1 MSVWPL
7 WFVGLAGVLLGAI
20 VAWSVVRGRALHASV
35 LLEARERERMSLL
48 TEADRAR
55 AELEAARNELAH
67 AQHAASTYLA
77 ERDAERRLTKS
88 LTEHS
93 SQSDARVRDTFA
105 ALSAQALEA
114 NSRALLEP
122 LQDGLLRVDEHLQS
136 LGRDRAAGNAE
147 LYERLRAMAE
157 GQQQLTEET
166 QRLVHA
172 LHTPHVR
179 GQWGELQLRRVVEL
193 AGMLEHCD
201 FDTQH
206 TVRDDDG
213 AMRPDLI
220 VRLPGDK
227 IVIVDAKTPL
237 DAFVAAAEATDE
249 DRRTALLD
257 KHVKQVRQQIEMLS
271 EKKYGERVRG
281 ALPFVVMFLPGE
293 SILSAACQRDP
304 GLIEFAVTR
313 GVVPAT
319 PTTLVTL
326 LKSAQYG
333 WQQERIARNAEEI
346 RDLGAD
352 LYRRICTL
360 AEHFVRLNRGLTGAV
375 EAYNDA
381 VGSLE
386 SRVLSTARRF
396 RALGAAEGQGDLEP
410 LETVDALPRYP
421 AAPELAPPV
430 GAALPGG
437 DPGVGFAAQLEQP
450 GR

>member
-1 MSVWPL
+1 MSVWSLL
-7 WFVGLAGVLLGAI
+7 WAGVAGTIVGA
-20 VAWSVVRGRALHASV
+20 VFAWTTARSRAVRVRV
-35 LLEARERERMSLL
+35 LLEERERERAMLL
-48 TEADRAR
+48 TE
-55 AELEAARNELAH
+55 LERARNELAH
-67 AQHAASTYLA
+67 AQHAAATYLA

-88 LTEHS
+88 LTEHTT
-93 SQSDARVRDTFA
+93 QTDARVRDTFA
-105 ALSAQALEA
+105 ALSAEALRA

-122 LQDGLLRVDEHLQS
+122 LHDGLLRVDEHLQS

-147 LYERLRAMAE
+147 LHERLRAMAD

-172 LHTPHVR
+172 LRTPHVR

-201 FDTQH
+201 FDMQH

-213 AMRPDLI
+213 TFRPDLI

-237 DAFVAAAEATDE
+237 DAFVSATEATDDE
-249 DRRTALLD
+249 RRSAWLD
-257 KHVKQVRQQIEMLS
+257 KHVKQVRTQVEMLS
-271 EKKYGERVRG
+271 EKQYGERVAG

-304 GLIEFAVTR
+304 GLIEFAVAR

-333 WQQERIARNAEEI
+333 WQQERIARNAEAI

-352 LYRRICTL
+352 LYRRIATL
-360 AEHFVRLNRGLTGAV
+360 ADHFVRLNRGLAGAV

-386 SRVLSTARRF
+386 TRVLASARRF
-396 RALGAAEGQGDLEP
+396 RALGTADGQSEIEELEP
-410 LETVDALPRYP
+410 VEVRPRLP
-421 AAPELAPPV
+421 AAPELASLRPE
-430 GAALPGG
+430 G
-437 DPGVGFAAQLEQP
+437 LEP
-450 GR
+450 RR

>member
-1 MSVWPL
+1 MSEWSLL
-7 WFVGLAGVLLGAI
+7 WAGLAGVILGAM
-20 VAWSVVRGRALHASV
+20 VGWSLARARAVRAGV
-35 LLEARERERMSLL
+35 LLAERDRERVTLL
-48 TEADRAR
+48 TESGRAR
-55 AELEAARNELAH
+55 ADLDAARNELAH
-67 AQHAASTYLA
+67 AQHAAAIYLA

-93 SQSDARVRDTFA
+93 AQSDARVRDTFA
-105 ALSAQALEA
+105 ALSAQALES

-122 LQDGLLRVDEHLQS
+122 VQDGLLRVDEQLQS

-147 LYERLRAMAE
+147 LFERLRAMVE
-157 GQQQLTEET
+157 GQQQLADET

-172 LHTPHVR
+172 LRTPHVR

-201 FDTQH
+201 FDMQH

-213 AMRPDLI
+213 AIRPDLI

-237 DAFVAAAEATDE
+237 DAFVSAAEATND
-249 DRRTALLD
+249 DRRSALLD
-257 KHVKQVRQQIEMLS
+257 KHVKQVRQQIEILA
-271 EKKYGERVRG
+271 EKKYGERMSE

-352 LYRRICTL
+352 LYRRIGTL
-360 AEHFVRLNRGLTGAV
+360 AEHLVRLHRGLTGAV

-396 RALGAAEGQGDLEP
+396 RALGAAEGQGEIEVAMP
-410 LETVDALPRYP
+410 VDALPRLA
-421 AAPELAPPV
+421 AAPELAPRAVVPPA
-430 GAALPGG
+430 GAPAPAVPL
-437 DPGVGFAAQLEQP
+437 
-450 GR
+450 R

>member
-1 MSVWPL
+1 
-7 WFVGLAGVLLGAI
+7 
-20 VAWSVVRGRALHASV
+20 
-35 LLEARERERMSLL
+35 
-48 TEADRAR
+48 
-55 AELEAARNELAH
+55 
-67 AQHAASTYLA
+67 
-77 ERDAERRLTKS
+77 
-88 LTEHS
+88 
-93 SQSDARVRDTFA
+93 VRDTFA
-105 ALSAQALEA
+105 ALSAQALES

-122 LQDGLLRVDEHLQS
+122 VQDGLLRVDEQLQS

-147 LYERLRAMAE
+147 LFERLRAMVE
-157 GQQQLTEET
+157 GQQQLADET

-172 LHTPHVR
+172 LRTPHVR

-201 FDTQH
+201 FDMQH

-213 AMRPDLI
+213 AIRPDLI

-237 DAFVAAAEATDE
+237 DAFVSAAEATND
-249 DRRTALLD
+249 DRRSALLD
-257 KHVKQVRQQIEMLS
+257 KHVKQVRQQIEILA
-271 EKKYGERVRG
+271 EKKYGERMSE

-352 LYRRICTL
+352 LYRRIGTL
-360 AEHFVRLNRGLTGAV
+360 AEHLVRLHRGLTGAV

-396 RALGAAEGQGDLEP
+396 RALGAAEGQGEIEVAMP
-410 LETVDALPRYP
+410 VDALPRLA
-421 AAPELAPPV
+421 AAPELAPRAVVPPA
-430 GAALPGG
+430 GAPAPAVPL
-437 DPGVGFAAQLEQP
+437 
-450 GR
+450 R

>member
-1 MSVWPL
+1 
-7 WFVGLAGVLLGAI
+7 
-20 VAWSVVRGRALHASV
+20 
-35 LLEARERERMSLL
+35 
-48 TEADRAR
+48 
-55 AELEAARNELAH
+55 
-67 AQHAASTYLA
+67 
-77 ERDAERRLTKS
+77 
-88 LTEHS
+88 
-93 SQSDARVRDTFA
+93 
-105 ALSAQALEA
+105 
-114 NSRALLEP
+114 
-122 LQDGLLRVDEHLQS
+122 
-136 LGRDRAAGNAE
+136 
-147 LYERLRAMAE
+147 
-157 GQQQLTEET
+157 
-166 QRLVHA
+166 LVHA
-172 LHTPHVR
+172 LRTPHVR

-201 FDTQH
+201 FDMQH

-213 AMRPDLI
+213 AIRPDLI

-237 DAFVAAAEATDE
+237 DAFVSAAEATND
-249 DRRTALLD
+249 DRRSALLD
-257 KHVKQVRQQIEMLS
+257 KHVKQVRQQIEILA
-271 EKKYGERVRG
+271 EKKYGERMSE

-352 LYRRICTL
+352 LYRRIGTL
-360 AEHFVRLNRGLTGAV
+360 AEHLVRLHRGLTGAV

-396 RALGAAEGQGDLEP
+396 RALGAAEGQGEIEVAMP
-410 LETVDALPRYP
+410 VDALPRLA
-421 AAPELAPPV
+421 AAPELAPRAVVPPA
-430 GAALPGG
+430 GAPAPAVPL
-437 DPGVGFAAQLEQP
+437 
-450 GR
+450 R

>member
-1 MSVWPL
+1 MSVWSLL
-7 WFVGLAGVLLGAI
+7 WAGLAGTIVGA
-20 VAWSVVRGRALHASV
+20 VFAWTTARGRAVRVRV
-35 LLEARERERMSLL
+35 LLEERERERAMLL
-48 TEADRAR
+48 TE
-55 AELEAARNELAH
+55 LERARNELAH
-67 AQHAASTYLA
+67 AQHAAATYLA
-77 ERDAERRLTKS
+77 ERDAARRLTKS
-88 LTEHS
+88 LTEHTT
-93 SQSDARVRDTFA
+93 QTDARVRDTFA
-105 ALSAQALEA
+105 ALSAEALRA

-122 LQDGLLRVDEHLQS
+122 LHDGLLRVDEHLQS

-147 LYERLRAMAE
+147 LHERLRAMAD

-172 LHTPHVR
+172 LRTPHVR

-201 FDTQH
+201 FDMQH

-213 AMRPDLI
+213 TFRPDLI

-237 DAFVAAAEATDE
+237 DAFVSATEATDDE
-249 DRRTALLD
+249 RRSAWLD
-257 KHVKQVRQQIEMLS
+257 KHVKQVRTQVEMLS
-271 EKKYGERVRG
+271 EKQYGERVAG

-304 GLIEFAVTR
+304 GLIEFAVAR

-333 WQQERIARNAEEI
+333 WQQERIARNAEAI

-352 LYRRICTL
+352 LYRRIATL
-360 AEHFVRLNRGLTGAV
+360 AEHFVRLNRGLAGAV

-386 SRVLSTARRF
+386 TRVLASARRV
-396 RALGAAEGQGDLEP
+396 RALGTADGQSEIEELEP
-410 LETVDALPRYP
+410 VEVRPRLP
-421 AAPELAPPV
+421 AAPELASLRPE
-430 GAALPGG
+430 G
-437 DPGVGFAAQLEQP
+437 LEP
-450 GR
+450 RR

>member
-1 MSVWPL
+1 M
-7 WFVGLAGVLLGAI
+7 
-20 VAWSVVRGRALHASV
+20 
-35 LLEARERERMSLL
+35 LLEERERERTTLL
-48 TEADRAR
+48 TDADRVR
-55 AELEAARNELAH
+55 ADLEAARNELAH
-67 AQHAASTYLA
+67 ARNAAATYLA
-77 ERDAERRLTKS
+77 ERDAERRLTRS
-88 LTEHS
+88 LTEHTAGT
-93 SQSDARVRDTFA
+93 DARVRDTFT
-105 ALSAQALEA
+105 ALSAEALTA
-114 NSRALLEP
+114 NSRAFLEP
-122 LQDGLLRVDEHLQS
+122 LQQGLRRVDEQLQS

-147 LYERLRAMAE
+147 LSERLRAMAD

-172 LHTPHVR
+172 LRTPHVR

-201 FDTQH
+201 FNTQH

-237 DAFVAAAEATDE
+237 DAFVAATEATDD
-249 DRRTALLD
+249 DRRSALLD
-257 KHVKQVRQQIEMLS
+257 KHVRQVRQQIELLS
-271 EKKYGERVRG
+271 EKKYGERVSS

-293 SILSAACQRDP
+293 AILSAACQRDP
-304 GLIEFAVTR
+304 GLIEFAVAR

-352 LYRRICTL
+352 LYRRIGTL
-360 AEHFVRLNRGLTGAV
+360 AEHFVRLHRGLSGAV

-386 SRVLSTARRF
+386 TRVLSTARRF
-396 RALGAAEGQGDLEP
+396 RALGAAEGQGGIEALEP
-410 LETVDALPRYP
+410 VEALPRLS
-421 AAPELAPPV
+421 AAPEL
-430 GAALPGG
+430 
-437 DPGVGFAAQLEQP
+437 EQP
-450 GR
+450 DR

>member
-1 MSVWPL
+1 MSGWSL
-7 WFVGLAGVLLGAI
+7 ALAGASGLVIGAI
-20 VAWSVVRGRALHASV
+20 VAWSVARARAVEASV
-35 LLEARERERMSLL
+35 LLEEREREHKSLL
-48 TEADRAR
+48 TDVDRAR

-67 AQHAASTYLA
+67 AQRAASTYLA

-88 LTEHS
+88 LTEHTA
-93 SQSDARVRDTFA
+93 QSEARVRDTFA
-105 ALSAQALEA
+105 ALSADALKA

-122 LQDGLLRVDEHLQS
+122 LEEGLLRVDEQLQS

-147 LYERLRAMAE
+147 LYERLRAMAD

-172 LHTPHVR
+172 LRTPHVR

-193 AGMLEHCD
+193 AGMVEHCD

-206 TVRDDDG
+206 TVRDGDG
-213 AMRPDLI
+213 AIRPDLV

-237 DAFVAAAEATDE
+237 DAFVAATEATDDE
-249 DRRTALLD
+249 RRSALLD
-257 KHVKQVRQQIEMLS
+257 KHAKQVRQQIESLS
-271 EKKYGERVRG
+271 EKQYGERMSE

-293 SILSAACQRDP
+293 SILSAACQSDP

-326 LKSAQYG
+326 LKAAHYG
-333 WQQERIARNAEEI
+333 WHQERIARNAEEI

-360 AEHFVRLNRGLTGAV
+360 AEHLVRLNRGLTGAV

-396 RALGAAEGQGDLEP
+396 RALGAAEGQGEIEVP
-410 LETVDALPRYP
+410 VPVDALPRLP
-421 AAPELAPPV
+421 AAPELA
-430 GAALPGG
+430 A
-437 DPGVGFAAQLEQP
+437 D
-450 GR
+450 